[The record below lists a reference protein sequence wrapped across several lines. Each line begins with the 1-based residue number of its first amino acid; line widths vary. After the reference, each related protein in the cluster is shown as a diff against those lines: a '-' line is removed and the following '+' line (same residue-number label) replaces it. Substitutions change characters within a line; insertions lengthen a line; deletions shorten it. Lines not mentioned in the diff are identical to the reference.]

1 MLRLSLPSLLI
12 AAVVQPAI
20 AEEMWGGSLQ
30 SNRAGQVW
38 INVGGVSQ
46 HFQNAGSMNQQ
57 NFGYGM
63 EYQVDRNRYLVL
75 GAYRNSVYDT
85 TRYFGGAWM
94 PLSYGFLKLGA
105 IAGVANGYED
115 MRNGGFFPVILPV
128 LALEGERVGANF
140 VYIPTIAAKVSG
152 AVAMQLKY
160 RFY

>member
-1 MLRLSLPSLLI
+1 MRRLALPSILI

-20 AEEMWGGSLQ
+20 AEDLRHGGLRP
-30 SNRAGQVW
+30 NRAGQVW
-38 INVGGVSQ
+38 VNVGGVSQ
-46 HFQNAGSMNQQ
+46 HFANADTMNQQ

-63 EYQVDRNRYLVL
+63 EYQVDRKRYLVL
-75 GAYRNSVYDT
+75 GMYRNSVYDT
-85 TRYFGGAWM
+85 THYVGGAWM
-94 PLSYGFLKLGA
+94 PLTLGFLKLGA

-128 LALEGERVGANF
+128 LALEGGRVGANF

-152 AVAMQLKY
+152 AVAMQVKY